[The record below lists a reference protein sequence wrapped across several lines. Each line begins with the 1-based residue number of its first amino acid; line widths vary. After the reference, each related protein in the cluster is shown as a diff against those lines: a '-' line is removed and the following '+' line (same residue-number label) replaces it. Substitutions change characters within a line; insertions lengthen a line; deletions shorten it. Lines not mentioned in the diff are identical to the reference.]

1 MNLLEGKTA
10 IITGGTRGIG
20 FGIAKKFL
28 ENGANVAVCG
38 SRQSS
43 VDKALAEFAELGYTD
58 AVMGIVPDL
67 SDPASID
74 AEFAKVVER
83 FGRLDNLVALADC
96 YSTTL
101 DELVGRSSPV
111 RTAPSARTAD
121 TESLLREEPPR
132 DRFFTLKNGLI
143 GLAAV
148 LVPFAILL
156 GLALKGGA
164 WSTWALVIGGATGT
178 VLLGRALYSG
188 LSSLREG
195 IARAWHEL
203 LDALR

>member
-74 AEFAKVVER
+74 DRVRQGRGALRASRHPGQQRRCELAHPH
-83 FGRLDNLVALADC
+83 GRLRGRGVPQGHGAQRRRRLFLQPGGCEDLPC
-96 YSTTL
+96 PGQRRL
-101 DELVGRSSPV
+101 DS
-111 RTAPSARTAD
+111 
-121 TESLLREEPPR
+121 
-132 DRFFTLKNGLI
+132 
-143 GLAAV
+143 
-148 LVPFAILL
+148 
-156 GLALKGGA
+156 
-164 WSTWALVIGGATGT
+164 
-178 VLLGRALYSG
+178 
-188 LSSLREG
+188 
-195 IARAWHEL
+195 
-203 LDALR
+203 

>member
-83 FGRLDNLVALADC
+83 FGRLDILGNNAGMSSRTPMADYTAEEFRKVMELNVDAVLLQPGGREDLPCPGQRRLDREHLVDGGQARPA
-96 YSTTL
+96 
-101 DELVGRSSPV
+101 VGRCLPHLQV
-111 RTAPSARTAD
+111 RRERPDPLARPGARPRRHP
-121 TESLLREEPPR
+121 RERRGPR
-132 DRFFTLKNGLI
+132 RDPHRHG
-143 GLAAV
+143 
-148 LVPFAILL
+148 
-156 GLALKGGA
+156 
-164 WSTWALVIGGATGT
+164 STPCPT
-178 VLLGRALYSG
+178 R
-188 LSSLREG
+188 
-195 IARAWHEL
+195 
-203 LDALR
+203 

>member
-1 MNLLEGKTA
+1 MNNVLHRVAPGFMCRKHTAPRRALCRDFLLSL
-10 IITGGTRGIG
+10 IHI
-20 FGIAKKFL
+20 
-28 ENGANVAVCG
+28 
-38 SRQSS
+38 
-43 VDKALAEFAELGYTD
+43 
-58 AVMGIVPDL
+58 
-67 SDPASID
+67 
-74 AEFAKVVER
+74 
-83 FGRLDNLVALADC
+83 LVALADC
-96 YSTTL
+96 HSMAL
-101 DELVGRSSPV
+101 DGLVGRSSPV
-111 RTAPSARTAD
+111 RTAPSACTAD
-121 TESLLREEPPR
+121 TESLLREEPSR
-132 DRFFTLKNGLI
+132 DRFSTLKNGLI

-164 WSTWALVIGGATGT
+164 WSIWALVIGGATGT